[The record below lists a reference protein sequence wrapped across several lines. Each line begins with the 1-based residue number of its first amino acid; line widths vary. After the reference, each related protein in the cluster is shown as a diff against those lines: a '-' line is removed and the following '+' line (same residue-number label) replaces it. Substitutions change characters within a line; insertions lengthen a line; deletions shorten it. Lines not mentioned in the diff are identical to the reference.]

1 MKREYSVPIV
11 EYEAYSLTSHV
22 AGACAD
28 AGKTPV
34 GDVEPIDVN
43 GRVHCVDLD
52 NKAKECSVGAHTWE
66 VKLGGTIFADGDK
79 IDGCTHDVYTE
90 EAYASLLARSLTSGS
105 TVSGGPCK
113 EHGGKHFI
121 FKGGSHQHI
130 AAFQDVDFRN
140 YFQS

>member
-1 MKREYSVPIV
+1 MREIIHTKVVGKSEENRYP
-11 EYEAYSLTSHV
+11 YLT
-22 AGACAD
+22 
-28 AGKTPV
+28 
-34 GDVEPIDVN
+34 
-43 GRVHCVDLD
+43 
-52 NKAKECSVGAHTWE
+52 
-66 VKLGGTIFADGDK
+66 GTIFADGDK

-105 TVSGGPCK
+105 TVSGGPCD